1 MNEDLNMSERQYS
14 NDKARQKVRKPEKGT
29 PDASPEIND
38 LVRLQGV
45 VGNQGVQRLLAQSKL
60 VIQPKMNVTPAGD
73 QYEQEADNVAKQV
86 VQQINQP
93 QAADVQRAGPEEE
106 LQMQRIQR
114 AGEEDELQM
123 QRIQRAGEEDELAM
137 KRNDIQRA
145 GEEEELQMKR
155 IQRAGE
161 EDELQ
166 MQRKDIQRAGPEEEL
181 QMQRIQRAGEEDE
194 LQMQRIQRAGPEE
207 ELQMQRIQRKGFE
220 DGGEIGSDLES
231 TIESARSGGQAMDE
245 GVRGKLE
252 GAFGADFSG
261 VRVHTDAQSDT
272 LNHSIQAKAF
282 TTGSDIF
289 FSKGAYD
296 PGSPAGQE
304 LLGHELT
311 HVVQQNG
318 AVQKK
323 DEQK

>member
-29 PDASPEIND
+29 PDASPDVND

-45 VGNQGVQRLLAQSKL
+45 VGNQGVQRLLAQRKL

-123 QRIQRAGEEDELAM
+123 QRIQRAGEEDEL
-137 KRNDIQRA
+137 
-145 GEEEELQMKR
+145 
-155 IQRAGE
+155 
-161 EDELQ
+161 Q
-166 MQRKDIQRAGPEEEL
+166 MQRND
-181 QMQRIQRAGEEDE
+181 
-194 LQMQRIQRAGPEE
+194 IQRAGPEE

-220 DGGEIGSDLES
+220 AGGEIGSDLES

-245 GVRGKLE
+245 GVRSKLE

-261 VRVHTDAQSDT
+261 VSVHTDAQSDA

-304 LLGHELT
+304 LLSHELT

-323 DEQK
+323 QDE

>member
-1 MNEDLNMSERQYS
+1 MSERQYS
-14 NDKARQKVRKPEKGT
+14 NNKARQKVRKPEKGT
-29 PDASPEIND
+29 PDASPDVND

-45 VGNQGVQRLLAQSKL
+45 VGNQGVQRLLAQRKL

-93 QAADVQRAGPEEE
+93 QAADVQRAGEEDELQMQRIQRAGEEDELQMKRNDIQRAGPEEE

-123 QRIQRAGEEDELAM
+123 QRIQRAGEEDELQM
-137 KRNDIQRA
+137 KRND
-145 GEEEELQMKR
+145 
-155 IQRAGE
+155 
-161 EDELQ
+161 
-166 MQRKDIQRAGPEEEL
+166 
-181 QMQRIQRAGEEDE
+181 
-194 LQMQRIQRAGPEE
+194 IQRAGPEE

-231 TIESARSGGQAMDE
+231 TIESARSGGQAMEE

-261 VRVHTDAQSDT
+261 VRVHTDAQSDA

-323 DEQK
+323 QDE